1 MTSSKP
7 GQPQGQGGEKRT
19 PKSAAKLLDVVPAST
34 RHQILKQHVAQRLLS
49 RRDVVDG
56 LLRRL
61 ASAQMPL
68 HHVTRI
74 VEQDKGLP
82 FRHRCQPLPQAQP
95 LSRDCLTAPTRL
107 RQMAGIGG
115 PAEWGLS
122 A

>member
-1 MTSSKP
+1 AFAARVIGIGKHP
-7 GQPQGQGGEKRT
+7 GDLFGTVGDEDPARVFEQQGIGCARF
-19 PKSAAKLLDVVPAST
+19 
-34 RHQILKQHVAQRLLS
+34 
-49 RRDVVDG
+49 
-56 LLRRL
+56 
-61 ASAQMPL
+61 
-68 HHVTRI
+68 TRI

-82 FRHRCQPLPQAQP
+82 FRHRCQPLPQAQR